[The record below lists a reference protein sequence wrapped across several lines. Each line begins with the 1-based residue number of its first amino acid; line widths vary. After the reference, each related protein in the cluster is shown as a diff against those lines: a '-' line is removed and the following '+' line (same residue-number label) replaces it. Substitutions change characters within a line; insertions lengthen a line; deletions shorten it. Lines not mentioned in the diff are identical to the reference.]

1 VTAKSTAADA
11 PHEGWMQSSTCRA
24 VDAAGRAAGRE
35 YGLAESMS
43 RTLTRLLS
51 RQAKQKF
58 GSADAAGNATLN
70 ALAQAF
76 AFDRLE
82 ELGGDLVG
90 ATTWTEWLAGV
101 TAPPPAP
108 DLPDYTKDVQIDF
121 EQSGPSIDTYMKAGM
136 LGGGEAIIHLR
147 IQKWYQP
154 DLDRHLYEESKKL
167 ERKHGKMPM
176 VLVFLLWPPA
186 DGPGTTG
193 RFETVD
199 AKGKKQV
206 FTYAIRKAWEMAP
219 EEVMHGP
226 GTMLLAPLTKDSRR
240 RMPEIMQMVKQGLA
254 RCKAD
259 VTTQEGV
266 WDAIY
271 WSMGL
276 ICDLDEAH
284 RALGDLLP
292 VVQRGHHYR
301 ACIGQAFLDAY
312 SAAQS
317 EGPTAAARA
326 LVLRQATC
334 RFGELP
340 DAADRLAAIPTV
352 QELEELTHRVL
363 RAADW
368 PSFFAKQP

>member
-1 VTAKSTAADA
+1 VTVKSTAADA

-43 RTLTRLLS
+43 RTLARLLR
-51 RQAKQKF
+51 RQAKQKI

-82 ELGGDLVG
+82 ELGDELVG
-90 ATTWTEWLAGV
+90 ATTLAEWLAGV
-101 TAPPPAP
+101 TAPAPAP
-108 DLPDYTKDVQIDF
+108 GLPDYTKDVQIDF
-121 EQSGPSIDTYMKAGM
+121 DPSGSSIDTYMKAGM

-167 ERKHGKMPM
+167 ERKHGKMLM

-206 FTYAIRKAWEMAP
+206 FTYAIRKAWEMSP

-240 RMPEIMQMVKQGLA
+240 RMPEIMQMVRQGLA
-254 RCKAD
+254 KCKAD

-292 VVQRGHHYR
+292 LVQRGHHYR

-312 SAAQS
+312 SAGQS
-317 EGPTAAARA
+317 EGPATAARA
-326 LVLRQATC
+326 LVLRQATR
-334 RFGELP
+334 RFGASP
-340 DAADRLAAIPTV
+340 GADEKLASIATF
-352 QELEELTHRVL
+352 QELEGRAQRVL
-363 RAADW
+363 SAADW
-368 PSFFAKQP
+368 LSLWATAA